1 VRRGK
6 LSNQDHLRKLISYHT
21 QRLQK
26 LKEQQALSG
35 ITTDPK
41 VLIEIEQIETQ
52 LVELQSQLFELKNTP
67 GFEAQPQGNEEI
79 APATI
84 SVYIRNQDLSI
95 QHFIP
100 ISPVI
105 SGWQFAAQVYAA
117 LQLKESISAPGGLI
131 GLRFKYQL
139 LFNNMPLPE
148 QLSLAEAG
156 VTDNSII
163 DLQVLVEQFTAKKT
177 SISVEY
183 RPAGEAEEMSP
194 QMVRRLM
201 EKAFGHLIEKRSKK

>member
-1 VRRGK
+1 
-6 LSNQDHLRKLISYHT
+6 LSNQDHLKKLISYHT

-41 VLIEIEQIETQ
+41 VLIEIEQIEAQ
-52 LVELQSQLFELKNTP
+52 LVELQSQLFQPEKPP
-67 GFEAQPQGNEEI
+67 GLEAPPQGNEKI
-79 APATI
+79 VPTTI
-84 SVYIRNQDLSI
+84 GVYIRNQDLSI
-95 QHFIP
+95 QHFIS
-100 ISPVI
+100 ISPII
-105 SGWQFAAQVYAA
+105 SGWQFAAQVYSA
-117 LQLKESISAPGGLI
+117 LQLKESISAPGGFI

-139 LFNNMPLPE
+139 LFNNTPLLE

-183 RPAGEAEEMSP
+183 RPARESEEMSP

-201 EKAFGHLIEKRSKK
+201 EKAFGHLSEKRSKK